1 MEKPKQILI
10 SGLAELGLPAD
21 AKTVDAFLF
30 YCGELKKWNKAYNL
44 TAITDDREI
53 IIKHFLDSLLYL
65 KALPAEAKT
74 LFDVGTGAGF
84 PGIPIA
90 IVRPD
95 LQITLIEPSR
105 KRCAFLRHITKR
117 LNLTNTEVV
126 EANAEAVDAGPF
138 DVVLTRA
145 TFSIADLLKKAS
157 HLAKAGGWFL
167 FSKGPKFE
175 EELREIAASNAPE
188 VINTEL
194 PSLAIVRHL
203 IRIQKA

>member
-1 MEKPKQILI
+1 METPKQLLI

-30 YCGELKKWNKAYNL
+30 YGAELKKWNKAYNL

-53 IIKHFLDSLLYL
+53 VTKHFLDSLLYL
-65 KALPAEAKT
+65 KAIPAEVKT
-74 LFDVGTGAGF
+74 LCDVGTGAGF

-90 IVRPD
+90 LVQPD
-95 LQITLIEPSR
+95 LQIALVEPSR
-105 KRCAFLRHITKR
+105 KRCSFLRHMTKR
-117 LNLTNTEVV
+117 LNLENIEVI

-138 DVVLTRA
+138 DLVLTRA
-145 TFSIADLLKKAS
+145 TFTIADLLKKAG
-157 HLAKAGGWFL
+157 HLAKPGGWFL
-167 FSKGPKFE
+167 FSKGPKYE
-175 EELREIAASNAPE
+175 EEVREIAASNAPE
-188 VINTEL
+188 VINTAL

>member
-1 MEKPKQILI
+1 METPKQILI

-30 YCGELKKWNKAYNL
+30 YCAELKKWNKAYNL

-53 IIKHFLDSLLYL
+53 ITKHFLDSLLYL
-65 KALPAEAKT
+65 KAIPAETQT
-74 LFDVGTGAGF
+74 LCDVGTGAGF

-90 IVRPD
+90 IVRSD

-105 KRCAFLRHITKR
+105 KRCSFLRHLTKR
-117 LNLTNTEVV
+117 LNLENIEVI

-138 DVVLTRA
+138 DLVLTRA
-145 TFSIADLLKKAS
+145 TFTIADLLKKAG
-157 HLAKAGGWFL
+157 HLAKPGGCFL
-167 FSKGPKFE
+167 FSKGPKYE
-175 EELREIAASNAPE
+175 EEIRNIIASLTPEIIS
-188 VINTEL
+188 TEL

-203 IRIQKA
+203 IRISKP